1 MSKVKQYYTDLTEKN
16 VDDIMKKYVVNEIS
30 FNDAKSKIMKLDNLN
45 LVNIDEDNID
55 EVLILEKEDYWKK
68 ANKEGRSA

>member
-1 MSKVKQYYTDLTEKN
+1 
-16 VDDIMKKYVVNEIS
+16 MKKYVVNEIS

-55 EVLILEKEDYWKK
+55 EVLILEKEDYYK
-68 ANKEGRSA
+68 

>member
-1 MSKVKQYYTDLTEKN
+1 MSKVKQYYTDETEKN
-16 VDDIMKKYVVNEIS
+16 VDNVLKKYVVNEIS
-30 FNDAKSKIMKLDNLN
+30 FNDAKSKIMNLDNLI

-68 ANKEGRSA
+68 ANAEGRSQ